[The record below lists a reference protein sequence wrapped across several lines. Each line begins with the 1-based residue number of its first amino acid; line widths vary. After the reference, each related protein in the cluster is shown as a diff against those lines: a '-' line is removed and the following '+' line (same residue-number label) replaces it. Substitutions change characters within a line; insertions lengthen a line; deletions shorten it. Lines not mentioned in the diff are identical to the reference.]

1 MNEISERIIAL
12 RTKKDITQAE
22 MAKKLRISPS
32 VMNRIELGTR
42 AIRDYELI
50 AIAKFLE
57 VSSDYILGLN
67 TVPNNQTHSSSSN
80 STYSL
85 SSEEQTLLSKY
96 RQLPKDDKIR
106 INTRIDVALENIEEK
121 KKLEQEKTK
130 GA

>member
-85 SSEEQTLLSKY
+85 SSGEQTLLSKY

>member
-50 AIAKFLE
+50 AIAKFWK
-57 VSSDYILGLN
+57 Y
-67 TVPNNQTHSSSSN
+67 
-80 STYSL
+80 
-85 SSEEQTLLSKY
+85 LLIIY
-96 RQLPKDDKIR
+96 LD
-106 INTRIDVALENIEEK
+106 
-121 KKLEQEKTK
+121 
-130 GA
+130 